1 MEQNPMEG
9 AFDKDI
15 TDQDKIIQLL
25 NDLFSKKNKKK
36 FLEQLLLFFPI
47 LSPNICETYK
57 IHKKKTEKE
66 TLFDVIN
73 DLIKNFGKNECRNED
88 PKNEKIYKYVK
99 DILEKP
105 AKEELKDLDLNP
117 IPSRWNIIYSK
128 VIRIESEANE
138 ELIYYNATNDILQNI
153 KTNKSPYDIIEFL
166 KHFME
171 IYNKLPWKNEI
182 KNNTKKFILLGLINC
197 EFDYETESKDFI
209 SIFSSLL
216 KKIRFP
222 FEFVE
227 EFIIS
232 PLLNEKDKKGC
243 LLNDCILKF
252 SNSNLAKD
260 AFKIIFNKESI
271 PLDLEKE
278 LFTDNIQKYICYFPY
293 SSSYDTERTS
303 KRFSLI
309 LINNYKRKSIFP
321 LNLKKL
327 EILLDDFI
335 FIVVRKY
342 IFGHEHQHLSG
353 GLLFHSGV
361 IDRIGTPT
369 HNEEEIKNGNVKY
382 NMDKAERGERG
393 EIFEKI
399 CYDKVYHTYSLFDLL
414 FIANENNDEL
424 DVATHLKIF
433 KEYKEKEKHK
443 KLDLMNE
450 LKNFPKGQ
458 VLSEL
463 ISKIYTEILRLP
475 EKERLDKIK
484 ELSNEA
490 IAYKKEGEFS
500 RDYYIDFLE
509 NNNIAT
515 NEYCPL
521 KNNKQNYRHTNN
533 TVELYE

>member
-1 MEQNPMEG
+1 MEQKSMEG

-15 TDQDKIIQLL
+15 TDQDKIIKLL
-25 NDLFSKKNKKK
+25 NDLFSKEKKK
-36 FLEQLLLFFPI
+36 YLEQLLLYFPI

-66 TLFDVIN
+66 NLFDVIN
-73 DLIKNFGKNECRNED
+73 DLIKNFGRNECRNED

-99 DILEKP
+99 DILERP
-105 AKEELKDLDLNP
+105 AKEELKDLHLKP
-117 IPSRWNIIYSK
+117 IPSRWNIVYSK
-128 VIRIESEANE
+128 VIRIESETND

-171 IYNKLPWKNEI
+171 IYNQLPWKNEI

-209 SIFSSLL
+209 FIFSSLL
-216 KKIRFP
+216 KNISYPIKV
-222 FEFVE
+222 VE
-227 EFIIS
+227 DFIIS
-232 PLLNEKDKKGC
+232 PLLNTKDKKGS

-252 SNSNLAKD
+252 AKSNLAKD
-260 AFKIIFNKESI
+260 AFKIIFNKETI
-271 PLDLEKE
+271 PLDLEEE

-293 SSSYDTERTS
+293 SSRNDTERTS

-321 LNLKKL
+321 LNFKTL

-353 GLLFHSGV
+353 GLLFHSGE

-369 HNEEEIKNGNVKY
+369 HNEEEIKKGNVKY

-393 EIFEKI
+393 EIFEQI
-399 CYDKVYHTYSLFDLL
+399 CYDKVYHTYTFFDLL
-414 FIANENNDEL
+414 FIANEKNDEL

-433 KEYKEKEKHK
+433 KEYKEKEKNK
-443 KLDLMNE
+443 ELDLMNE

-458 VLSEL
+458 ILSEL
-463 ISKIYTEILRLP
+463 VFKIYTEILRLP

-490 IAYKKEGEFS
+490 IAHKKEGELS
-500 RDYYIDFLE
+500 RDYYINILE
-509 NNNIAT
+509 NKNIAT

>member
-1 MEQNPMEG
+1 M
-9 AFDKDI
+9 
-15 TDQDKIIQLL
+15 
-25 NDLFSKKNKKK
+25 
-36 FLEQLLLFFPI
+36 
-47 LSPNICETYK
+47 
-57 IHKKKTEKE
+57 
-66 TLFDVIN
+66 IN
-73 DLIKNFGKNECRNED
+73 DLIKNFGTIECRNED

-105 AKEELKDLDLNP
+105 AKEELKDLDLEP
-117 IPSRWNIIYSK
+117 IPSRWNIVYNK
-128 VIRIESEANE
+128 VIRIESETND

-153 KTNKSPYDIIEFL
+153 KANKSPYDIIQFL

-171 IYNKLPWKNEI
+171 IYNQLPWKNEI

-209 SIFSSLL
+209 FIFSTLL
-216 KKIRFP
+216 KKISYP
-222 FEFVE
+222 IKVIED
-227 EFIIS
+227 FIIN
-232 PLLNEKDKKGC
+232 PLLNTKDKKGC

-252 SNSNLAKD
+252 SKSNLAKD
-260 AFKIIFNKESI
+260 AFKIIFNKEKI

-293 SSSYDTERTS
+293 SSRNDTERTS

-309 LINNYKRKSIFP
+309 LINNYKRKIIFP
-321 LNLKKL
+321 FNFKAL

-342 IFGHEHQHLSG
+342 IFGNEHQLLSG
-353 GLLFHSGV
+353 GLLFHSGA

-369 HNEEEIKNGNVKY
+369 HNEEEIKKGNVKY
-382 NMDKAERGERG
+382 NMDKAERGE
-393 EIFEKI
+393 IFEQI
-399 CYDKVYHTYSLFDLL
+399 CYDKVYHTYTLFDLL
-414 FIANENNDEL
+414 FIANEKNDEL

-433 KEYKEKEKHK
+433 KEYKEKEKNK
-443 KLDLMNE
+443 ELDLMNE

-458 VLSEL
+458 ILSEL
-463 ISKIYTEILRLP
+463 VFKIYTEILILP

-490 IAYKKEGEFS
+490 IAYKNEGEFNK
-500 RDYYIDFLE
+500 DYYINILE
-509 NNNIAT
+509 NKNIST

-521 KNNKQNYRHTNN
+521 KNNKQNFRHTNN

>member
-1 MEQNPMEG
+1 MEQKSMEG
-9 AFDKDI
+9 VFDKDI

-25 NDLFSKKNKKK
+25 NDLFSKEKKK
-36 FLEQLLLFFPI
+36 EYLEQLLLYFPI

-73 DLIKNFGKNECRNED
+73 DLIKNFGKKEYRNED

-105 AKEELKDLDLNP
+105 AEEELKDLHLKS
-117 IPSRWNIIYSK
+117 IPSRWNIVYNK
-128 VIRIESEANE
+128 VIRIESETND

-171 IYNKLPWKNEI
+171 IYNQLPWKNEI

-197 EFDYETESKDFI
+197 EFDYESESKDFI
-209 SIFSSLL
+209 FIFSTLL
-216 KKIRFP
+216 KNISYPIKA
-222 FEFVE
+222 VE
-227 EFIIS
+227 DFIIS
-232 PLLNEKDKKGC
+232 PLLNTKDKKGC

-252 SNSNLAKD
+252 AKSNLAKD
-260 AFKIIFNKESI
+260 AFKIIFNKETI

-293 SSSYDTERTS
+293 SSRNDTERTS

-321 LNLKKL
+321 LNFKTL

-342 IFGHEHQHLSG
+342 IFGYEHQHLSG
-353 GLLFHSGV
+353 GLLFHSGA

-369 HNEEEIKNGNVKY
+369 HNEEEIKKENVKY
-382 NMDKAERGERG
+382 NIDKVERG
-393 EIFEKI
+393 EIFEQI
-399 CYDKVYHTYSLFDLL
+399 FYDKVYHTYTFFDLL
-414 FIANENNDEL
+414 FIANEKNDEL

-433 KEYKEKEKHK
+433 KEYKEKEKNK
-443 KLDLMNE
+443 ELNLMNE
-450 LKNFPKGQ
+450 LKNFPKDQ
-458 VLSEL
+458 ILSEL
-463 ISKIYTEILRLP
+463 VFKIYTQILRLP

-490 IAYKKEGEFS
+490 TIAHKKEGS
-500 RDYYIDFLE
+500 S
-509 NNNIAT
+509 
-515 NEYCPL
+515 
-521 KNNKQNYRHTNN
+521 Q
-533 TVELYE
+533 

>member
-1 MEQNPMEG
+1 MEQKPMEG

-36 FLEQLLLFFPI
+36 FLEQLILFFPI

-166 KHFME
+166 QHFME

-243 LLNDCILKF
+243 LLNNCILKF

-260 AFKIIFNKESI
+260 AFKIKFNKESI

-293 SSSYDTERTS
+293 SSRNDTERTS

-309 LINNYKRKSIFP
+309 LINNYKRKIIFP

-342 IFGHEHQHLSG
+342 IFGHEHQHLPG
-353 GLLFHSGV
+353 GLLFHSGA
-361 IDRIGTPT
+361 IDRIGTLT

-382 NMDKAERGERG
+382 NMDKAERD

-399 CYDKVYHTYSLFDLL
+399 CYDKVYHTYTLFDLL
-414 FIANENNDEL
+414 FIANEKNDEL

-433 KEYKEKEKHK
+433 KEYKEKENHK

-450 LKNFPKGQ
+450 LKNFPKDQ
-458 VLSEL
+458 ILSEL
-463 ISKIYTEILRLP
+463 VSKIYTEILRLP

-490 IAYKKEGEFS
+490 IAHKKEEEFS

-515 NEYCPL
+515 NEYCQL